1 MKNFSKKN
9 FTGKNN
15 KEYKKNS
22 DSGYYSKN
30 KNRSEENERFIKNS
44 AKNKNV
50 ENLNKIHKNNTF
62 SSPKRRKSI
71 IFIVFIQIFNIFIFS
86 RVVQKS
92 FIFF

>member
-9 FTGKNN
+9 FTVKNI

-30 KNRSEENERFIKNS
+30 KNRSEENERFMKKS

-50 ENLNKIHKNNTF
+50 ENLNKIHKINV
-62 SSPKRRKSI
+62 I
-71 IFIVFIQIFNIFIFS
+71 IFGGYYEKNIVRNFHNYLFCWWRIS
-86 RVVQKS
+86 
-92 FIFF
+92 